1 MHVFMENNF
10 QKVEKVALFLHFC
23 ISSGLQNNDLLDI
36 TDYSTH
42 RIILLINTQWKS
54 ENKLS

>member
-36 TDYSTH
+36 TDYSMY
-42 RIILLINTQWKS
+42 RIILLILS
-54 ENKLS
+54 GSLENKLS